1 MPAARD
7 PLPQPSAMRR
17 RTLLLALAGLP
28 TAGSVAGLTAGCS
41 DLDGPTVI
49 TLREADIAG
58 LIERAFPIERRVLE
72 VLDVALA
79 APTIQ
84 LLPDRNR
91 LAVVLQLK
99 STELLFNRS
108 LQGRVAFDSALR
120 YEPSDASIRLTQVR
134 VQSVGVGATTAAT
147 PTAPATPPADGS
159 DALLRRLSLVLA
171 EKVLD
176 EMPIYKLNA
185 ERQAQL
191 RRSGLEPTAVTV
203 TSRGVEITIA
213 RRSP

>member
-1 MPAARD
+1 M
-7 PLPQPSAMRR
+7 
-17 RTLLLALAGLP
+17 LLALAGLP
-28 TAGSVAGLTAGCS
+28 PAGAIALLSAGCS
-41 DLDGPTVI
+41 ELGGPTVI
-49 TLREADIAG
+49 TLGEADITR
-58 LIERAFPIERRVLE
+58 LIERAFPIERRLLE
-72 VLDVALA
+72 VIDVELA

-99 STELLFNRS
+99 STERLFNRS
-108 LQGRVAFDSALR
+108 MQGRLAFDSALR

-134 VQSVGVGATTAAT
+134 VQSVGVGATTRS
-147 PTAPATPPADGS
+147 PAPPAGGADGAE
-159 DALLRRLSLVLA
+159 ALLARVSLVLA

-176 EMPIYKLNA
+176 EMPIYTLNA

-191 RRSGLEPTAVTV
+191 RQSGLQPTAVTV
-203 TSRGVEITIA
+203 TARGVEITIA